1 MAPRQHQPSPHPA
14 YLEADA
20 AETECDAAG
29 LRAEECPH
37 PYPEYLTWHL
47 HGPKARRE
55 KCLFFL
61 SIPPTRNYNTS
72 KVTKFQLHKMNLFWR
87 APHCMVLYHVLTIC

>member
-1 MAPRQHQPSPHPA
+1 MAPRQHRPSPHPA

-37 PYPEYLTWHL
+37 PYLEYLTWRL
-47 HGPKARRE
+47 HGPKAKRE
-55 KCLFFL
+55 KCPQRLSLPLIYLLSFWLSKTCSLQENHILAAQWAITFL
-61 SIPPTRNYNTS
+61 
-72 KVTKFQLHKMNLFWR
+72 L
-87 APHCMVLYHVLTIC
+87 